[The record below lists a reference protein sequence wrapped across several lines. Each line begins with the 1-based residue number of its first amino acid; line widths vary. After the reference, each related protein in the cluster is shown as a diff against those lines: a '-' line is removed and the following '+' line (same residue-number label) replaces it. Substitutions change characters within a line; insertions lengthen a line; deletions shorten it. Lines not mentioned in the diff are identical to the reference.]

1 MDTTKSNRYRH
12 WINVDL
18 GRWWIWGEINSWEL
32 EIVEGWDDMTRFKVV
47 PKGRM
52 LSLHLLGWVGIVD
65 GVKTL
70 KIGWHK

>member
-1 MDTTKSNRYRH
+1 M
-12 WINVDL
+12 
-18 GRWWIWGEINSWEL
+18 
-32 EIVEGWDDMTRFKVV
+32 EGWDDMTRFKVV